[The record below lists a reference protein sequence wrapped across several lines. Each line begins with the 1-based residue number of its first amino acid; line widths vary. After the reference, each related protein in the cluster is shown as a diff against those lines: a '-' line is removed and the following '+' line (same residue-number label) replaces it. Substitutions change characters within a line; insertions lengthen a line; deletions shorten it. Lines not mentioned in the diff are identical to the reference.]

1 MIFQTILRYN
11 IFVVLSIQLFFTA
24 DGHNFNNWEVSPL
37 DYNEV
42 ANKQKKIASVM
53 SVKINEDGSCGEICL
68 EAPNDLYLAS
78 VNVKRE
84 DFVPLVFVLYF
95 MVLDRESDFQT
106 VRKDLES
113 GDSPWLRSH
122 KGVPLLERIAVVRFV
137 THPPTELVNRA
148 RPVMVRD

>member
-1 MIFQTILRYN
+1 M
-11 IFVVLSIQLFFTA
+11 
-24 DGHNFNNWEVSPL
+24 SPL

-84 DFVPLVFVLYF
+84 DFVPGKPYYNYVP
-95 MVLDRESDFQT
+95 
-106 VRKDLES
+106 KDLNFEAMSYRCVKENKIVHSYVDAAFYNAWMEVIMMPLISDEKDKGYYLFSYDMQPKVMIS
-113 GDSPWLRSH
+113 GNTVEQTEAVYCSPTS
-122 KGVPLLERIAVVRFV
+122 KNVQ
-137 THPPTELVNRA
+137 PPCSVI
-148 RPVMVRD
+148 V